1 MTTTVPIRESVG
13 AALRFVRENIRFIAI
28 VAATGAAAL
37 TLVGAINL
45 AAPGLALVTTIASTF
60 LHAFVYAAFI
70 GAAVFAP
77 GDVRGRW
84 LSDGLR
90 VWAAMAIIGFFM
102 LIVMFAAS
110 MVASIILVAGP
121 LGPYLQELQAAGNDD
136 TAVLAVMTR
145 FAEQSPGTIL
155 TLMLFLGGIWIL
167 LTSRF
172 YIAAPASVDQQR
184 MLTFETWKWTRGA
197 MLRITGARMMVL
209 APAYILLFAVAQLL
223 GRLLGFDPL
232 DPVSVA
238 AFASGSGALYL
249 LFVFISAFL
258 SVGLYSALEAG
269 LSSYLY
275 RGLKPETPPVAT

>member
-184 MLTFETWKWTRGA
+184 ILTFETWKWTRGA

-209 APAYILLFAVAQLL
+209 APAYILLFAVAQLRSCL
-223 GRLLGFDPL
+223 GDCWALIPWIRCRSLRSRPAVAPFIFFSCSSQPSSRLASIPHWRRGFR
-232 DPVSVA
+232 A
-238 AFASGSGALYL
+238 I
-249 LFVFISAFL
+249 FI
-258 SVGLYSALEAG
+258 AG
-269 LSSYLY
+269 
-275 RGLKPETPPVAT
+275 